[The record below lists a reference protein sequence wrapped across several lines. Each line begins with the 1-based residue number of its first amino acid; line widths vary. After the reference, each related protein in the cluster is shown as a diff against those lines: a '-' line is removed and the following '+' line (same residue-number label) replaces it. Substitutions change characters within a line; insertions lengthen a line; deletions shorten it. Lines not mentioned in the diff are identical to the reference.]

1 MHSYGRRVTKTWNN
15 MVLLWNLGFMC
26 KITSIPCENCSFWS
40 ENLVFCRI
48 TGFFCKELCISCGN
62 HKLYNFI
69 NRYIHIINIY
79 SLMHCKLICTYINV
93 AGFWHFCIQINTYSA
108 QLHFFFLTTGYTI
121 NQNTSVYTKA
131 SPLNLPG
138 PFIGKSGRL
147 DFTGSFLTFSSYF
160 FVLVGLASLNMGSA

>member
-108 QLHFFFLTTGYTI
+108 QLHFFFWQQAIQLTRI
-121 NQNTSVYTKA
+121 
-131 SPLNLPG
+131 PLCIQKQVHWTYLVHLLVNL
-138 PFIGKSGRL
+138 
-147 DFTGSFLTFSSYF
+147 D
-160 FVLVGLASLNMGSA
+160 A